1 MNNLV
6 NYGQHFLLDKKVIKE
21 FIDFC
26 QVSSSDR
33 VLEIGPGQG
42 VLTGELAAKAKSITA
57 VEIDQRLK
65 PKLDK
70 LIKQFSNLSV
80 IYQNALKLQHFDYDL
95 VCGALSYA
103 IFEPLMIKLIRKT
116 GYQRLV
122 FLVSDKVRES
132 QKQETGLLFYL
143 LNAFFKIDFSQRVLP
158 AAFSPKPRTAGVII
172 KLIPSI
178 PKDKRFLLWRERFLK
193 DKTVWQQTNAK
204 LQEFDR
210 QILYT

>member
-1 MNNLV
+1 MNNLI
-6 NYGQHFLLDKKVIKE
+6 NYGQHFLVDKKVIR
-21 FIDFC
+21 DFLQKC
-26 QVSSSDR
+26 DLQSHES

-42 VLTGELAAKAKSITA
+42 VLTGELAQKAKSITA

-80 IYQNALKLQHFDYDL
+80 IYQNALKLQNFDYDL

-103 IFEPLMIKLIRKT
+103 IFEPLVIKLIKNMQFARA
-116 GYQRLV
+116 V

-132 QKQETGLLFYL
+132 QKEETGLLFYL

-158 AAFSPKPRTAGVII
+158 AAFTPKPRTAGVII

-193 DKTVWQQTNAK
+193 DKTVWQQNNAS
-204 LQEFDR
+204 LSEFDR